1 MRRTVGWWM
10 GARTHRDHR
19 IQIVLELGGRV
30 VLGDAR
36 EVRVRA
42 RPRGDAPASEREVVA
57 LSLSRDCAR
66 RNKERV
72 GRWRTRRNGWSV
84 SARARSRFE
93 RVDNTVARESRVSS
107 PGAVADARAPGPGQS
122 RDRFRSRPRK
132 YSKKPRRR
140 SGRRRTRGDPAAR
153 TDSGRGARH
162 RGSARALVR
171 REDASR
177 GRARPRGR
185 ARSGRGQRANGTERD
200 RHRGGW
206 RFRARRGDAARFEPG
221 DATRANA
228 REAAGGT
235 ERSETAATGASR
247 ACYSGNDGACVCASA
262 DAFSK
267 PFVEFC
273 REKFV
278 RASFSDATSG
288 RPLASPEDFFAA
300 SPSEI

>member
-1 MRRTVGWWM
+1 MIIASRSSSNSADAVSSG
-10 GARTHRDHR
+10 THGKSASAHAPAATRPRASEKLLHCLSR
-19 IQIVLELGGRV
+19 AT
-30 VLGDAR
+30 AR
-36 EVRVRA
+36 E
-42 RPRGDAPASEREVVA
+42 G
-57 LSLSRDCAR
+57 R
-66 RNKERV
+66 RSGWEMADGKERV
-72 GRWRTRRNGWSV
+72 GGQR
-84 SARARSRFE
+84 ARAFKIRARGYHGRSR
-93 RVDNTVARESRVSS
+93 VARLVARRGRGMRARLDPDS
-107 PGAVADARAPGPGQS
+107 PVI
-122 RDRFRSRPRK
+122 RFRSRPRK

-153 TDSGRGARH
+153 TDSGRGARN

-267 PFVEFC
+267 PFVVFC